1 MKPIIEY
8 DFAKEFDPY
17 PRPRY
22 ESIGPHSG
30 EKFKD
35 EVLKKNL
42 KEEQP
47 ILLNIDNTKISFG
60 PSFLSESF
68 GLFAKEITLKKFN
81 ELIKVKQD
89 TLKGK
94 RFEKKMMEYIQR
106 EIENG

>member
-35 EVLKKNL
+35 EVLKK
-42 KEEQP
+42 
-47 ILLNIDNTKISFG
+47 IS
-60 PSFLSESF
+60 
-68 GLFAKEITLKKFN
+68 KKNNQFC
-81 ELIKVKQD
+81 
-89 TLKGK
+89 
-94 RFEKKMMEYIQR
+94 
-106 EIENG
+106 